1 MMEASEI
8 KDLMQEL
15 ISTAVDLSEDQM
27 TTLHRCCT
35 IIEEI
40 TNDSCKEIIRM
51 SGERPCLQVFMSD
64 GWSTDIRTR
73 ASESSHGVSIQRT
86 GRLRTEFLIQRLIVK
101 AVVNQEM
108 KMAMKIERPRP
119 LAAKKCNDIFSAA
132 CDHCPLLK
140 LQGHKGISISV
151 YLQDGLFAVPFG
163 KRMQARHNMFF
174 NNQFCP
180 LTFEDEGD
188 KDLCELKDWCLS
200 WCCVAHSCSRALKWG
215 LKNVTP
221 DQELLESVHIT
232 ISSLLRASTGIHQAI
247 PLFITR
253 NVAFD
258 RAPAENPSEVEQ
270 FWAMLDVEPRHLEL
284 FVKVN
289 PYWDGKI
296 LHVSSGLLS
305 EADSLGP
312 VRTLVLACLSWVD
325 FSETR
330 WTKVGLS
337 GRLYIKSLLVG
348 IDGLVKITEENDAVC
363 RWHLAG
369 YFKRSTPAVRL
380 YLAVAAVAGRPSES
394 MLFDVLQDDRFL
406 RRSDHC
412 WQILC
417 DEVQYLMA
425 APDSYYALVAEA
437 LKVTCMEYKA
447 HCIDSALTSIS
458 YLHQDIWVPLS
469 SPPWMYFIG
478 NCKDN
483 IDALKGDHSVTDPLT
498 VKMKTLALLG
508 FDSDVV
514 SACFLIQETS
524 LSTTLTE
531 QFHGSGAQIM
541 RRHPQLETDALMARL
556 TVHHARTLFYAPYF
570 EHKEAQLQALIDDI
584 DRRIGNTKYTG
595 PRQVYAKMLVSHVK
609 GSAAG
614 VASHHAVRRSVFK
627 HHDRGF
633 RRLSPAD
640 VAVLRRKASA
650 HISDKVQVLADDR
663 QHVMAQL
670 ELLRMQQRETRKEGL
685 VNHMDSVR
693 FGPPDFLKFS
703 QLWSRYPTRSSMKQ
717 LQPPPN
723 PMARPM
729 VRLFEAEMDKLPV
742 ITRSRPDWLST
753 VVNNRQE
760 FSSVGFF
767 SDSQHPDAS
776 VLYVPLLVMGQPHRA
791 VFLQCHRCRGAD
803 RLADVLNYQ
812 YDDLVFVSAFDV
824 PFSTAAD
831 TWVMPVIQFRSMN
844 VHAMGHAVPFS
855 IFSRFMK
862 TSSSTTT
869 ASRARR
875 VTGPTD
881 PEIFALLQHEFPW
894 LSQAELD
901 NILNKK
907 KAVGEAGDEDED
919 GSAPAGGRGSVDV
932 PPDLPEDVLASV
944 ADDLSSLREQ
954 YAGFDDVASY
964 FTVRVLG
971 GAWSISKRNVPCTD
985 VGSYAI
991 ERSTERWCSGVGW
1004 PARKSFA
1011 VRKHGGVAN
1020 ARALAEEMCRR
1031 GNFFIKAW
1039 IDAGSVGGFD
1049 FQPVKPAYRAPPSYE
1064 DWLDS
1069 LPVSSDAFKSAME
1082 VRDLCPIR
1090 VPL

>member
-1 MMEASEI
+1 
-8 KDLMQEL
+8 
-15 ISTAVDLSEDQM
+15 
-27 TTLHRCCT
+27 
-35 IIEEI
+35 
-40 TNDSCKEIIRM
+40 
-51 SGERPCLQVFMSD
+51 
-64 GWSTDIRTR
+64 
-73 ASESSHGVSIQRT
+73 
-86 GRLRTEFLIQRLIVK
+86 
-101 AVVNQEM
+101 
-108 KMAMKIERPRP
+108 
-119 LAAKKCNDIFSAA
+119 
-132 CDHCPLLK
+132 
-140 LQGHKGISISV
+140 
-151 YLQDGLFAVPFG
+151 
-163 KRMQARHNMFF
+163 
-174 NNQFCP
+174 
-180 LTFEDEGD
+180 
-188 KDLCELKDWCLS
+188 
-200 WCCVAHSCSRALKWG
+200 
-215 LKNVTP
+215 
-221 DQELLESVHIT
+221 
-232 ISSLLRASTGIHQAI
+232 
-247 PLFITR
+247 
-253 NVAFD
+253 
-258 RAPAENPSEVEQ
+258 
-270 FWAMLDVEPRHLEL
+270 
-284 FVKVN
+284 
-289 PYWDGKI
+289 
-296 LHVSSGLLS
+296 
-305 EADSLGP
+305 
-312 VRTLVLACLSWVD
+312 
-325 FSETR
+325 
-330 WTKVGLS
+330 
-337 GRLYIKSLLVG
+337 
-348 IDGLVKITEENDAVC
+348 
-363 RWHLAG
+363 
-369 YFKRSTPAVRL
+369 
-380 YLAVAAVAGRPSES
+380 
-394 MLFDVLQDDRFL
+394 
-406 RRSDHC
+406 
-412 WQILC
+412 
-417 DEVQYLMA
+417 
-425 APDSYYALVAEA
+425 
-437 LKVTCMEYKA
+437 
-447 HCIDSALTSIS
+447 
-458 YLHQDIWVPLS
+458 
-469 SPPWMYFIG
+469 
-478 NCKDN
+478 
-483 IDALKGDHSVTDPLT
+483 
-498 VKMKTLALLG
+498 
-508 FDSDVV
+508 
-514 SACFLIQETS
+514 
-524 LSTTLTE
+524 
-531 QFHGSGAQIM
+531 
-541 RRHPQLETDALMARL
+541 
-556 TVHHARTLFYAPYF
+556 
-570 EHKEAQLQALIDDI
+570 
-584 DRRIGNTKYTG
+584 
-595 PRQVYAKMLVSHVK
+595 
-609 GSAAG
+609 
-614 VASHHAVRRSVFK
+614 
-627 HHDRGF
+627 
-633 RRLSPAD
+633 
-640 VAVLRRKASA
+640 
-650 HISDKVQVLADDR
+650 
-663 QHVMAQL
+663 
-670 ELLRMQQRETRKEGL
+670 
-685 VNHMDSVR
+685 
-693 FGPPDFLKFS
+693 
-703 QLWSRYPTRSSMKQ
+703 
-717 LQPPPN
+717 
-723 PMARPM
+723 
-729 VRLFEAEMDKLPV
+729 MDKLPV

-1031 GNFFIKAW
+1031 GNFFMKAW